1 MVDPQMEWRHWGEHS
16 IQVLEDPSH
25 LIQHWSCMFWLA
37 KHLGGANYFRCHL
50 TILVEVPLRHFMALP
65 LRHRQVYGCNETFK
79 LLDKLESYDT
89 NRSEAIGYLDVD
101 VRQAIFPQ
109 GGKWQFVASKKT
121 RGNDLSKLWDK
132 LGQIGRVSSNMDE
145 TWMIE

>member
-1 MVDPQMEWRHWGEHS
+1 
-16 IQVLEDPSH
+16 
-25 LIQHWSCMFWLA
+25 
-37 KHLGGANYFRCHL
+37 
-50 TILVEVPLRHFMALP
+50 MALP
-65 LRHRQVYGCNETFK
+65 LRHRRQVYGCNETFK

-89 NRSEAIGYLDVD
+89 NRSEAMVHSVDGIRIGYLDMD